1 MATCI
6 RTSPVSRRSL
16 VCEVCVKQLPQ
27 PRAYRAASRT
37 QQRAALSTRA
47 FASKTSHPLRIAQ
60 PAFVN
65 PASVTV
71 GSIRARRNV
80 STTAATP
87 AKAGIAHLTS
97 RRLISL
103 SGPDAA
109 KFLQGL
115 ITNNVTPQTSTPFY
129 AAFLDARGR
138 VLWDAFIWTLPQPD
152 GFACYIEV
160 DGGEVEAMLKHL
172 KRHKLRSKIAVN
184 TVPEEAVAVW
194 HAWGVQPKELDGRR
208 LIASLRDPRG
218 FGTED
223 FGTRFLLQGRYGP
236 SNCPWS
242 VVEEQQYHLR
252 RYMAG
257 IPEGPLEIPRE
268 SALPME
274 VNIDLSHGIDFK
286 KGCYV
291 GQELTIRT
299 KHTGV
304 VRKRILPIQLY
315 TPSSS
320 EPPDHAGANSDIA
333 VPAPSPGTDIKEL
346 DENGGLKKGRAAG
359 KIVASMGHV
368 GLALCRLEMM
378 TSMKVSAEGG
388 SWKPGAEFGVQVQGN
403 EGEEVVRVRAVVD
416 QRFRERERD
425 VWDKARTRV

>member
-6 RTSPVSRRSL
+6 RTSPVYRKSFI
-16 VCEVCVKQLPQ
+16 CDACVKQLQRPSSC
-27 PRAYRAASRT
+27 RAVSRI
-37 QQRAALSTRA
+37 QQRATLSTRS
-47 FASKTSHPLRIAQ
+47 SKTTYHPHGIAR
-60 PAFVN
+60 PVLTS

-71 GSIRARRNV
+71 APLRTRRNL
-80 STTAATP
+80 STTTTATVP
-87 AKAGIAHLTS
+87 ASAGLAHLAS

-115 ITNNVTPQTSTPFY
+115 ITNNVTPQTITPFY

-138 VLWDAFIWTLPQPD
+138 VLWDVFIWTLPQPD

-160 DGGEVEAMLKHL
+160 DGGEVEALLKHL
-172 KRHKLRSKIAVN
+172 KRHKLRSKIAVS

-194 HAWGVQPKELDGRR
+194 HAWGVQPEQLDDER
-208 LIASLRDPRG
+208 LITSLPDPRG

-223 FGTRFLLQGRYGP
+223 FGTRFLLQGRPRP
-236 SNCPWS
+236 SNCPVP

-252 RYMAG
+252 RYMTG

-274 VNIDLSHGIDFK
+274 VNIDLSYGIDFK

-315 TPSSS
+315 NPPSS
-320 EPPDHAGANSDIA
+320 EPTDHTKFDIA
-333 VPAPSPGTDIKEL
+333 IPTPSPGTDIKEL
-346 DENGGLKKGRAAG
+346 GENGSLKKGRAAG
-359 KIVASMGHV
+359 KIVASMGNV

-388 SWKPGAEFGVQVQGN
+388 SWKPGTEFGVHVQGD